1 MIIETGLNSEKNWE
15 DSLKEHNDINTV
27 ALHEE
32 HCTETTEK
40 EERKIK
46 LTQKMMEFPNWC
58 NTVNDEDTINKR
70 EVGVEKLAVKLSSDD
85 KKDTPREEEEKEEA
99 RRV

>member
-1 MIIETGLNSEKNWE
+1 MKKVGEELMIIETGLNSEKNWE

-46 LTQKMMEFPNWC
+46 LTQKMMEFPN
-58 NTVNDEDTINKR
+58 VI
-70 EVGVEKLAVKLSSDD
+70 LSMM
-85 KKDTPREEEEKEEA
+85 KTLLIKGKWGWRNLL
-99 RRV
+99 

>member
-1 MIIETGLNSEKNWE
+1 MPAYYKRKDLKKVEEELDLMIIETGLNSEKNWE

-32 HCTETTEK
+32 HCNETTEK

-46 LTQKMMEFPNWC
+46 LIQEMMEFLNV
-58 NTVNDEDTINKR
+58 T
-70 EVGVEKLAVKLSSDD
+70 LSMM
-85 KKDTPREEEEKEEA
+85 KTLLIKGKWG
-99 RRV
+99 RRNLL